1 MPEGDT
7 VYRTAHNLNRVLAGR
22 RIERWSLRVPAYATS
37 DLTGRTIDEVVSRG
51 KHILLRSG
59 DMTLHSHLKME
70 GDWHVYARGSRWKKP
85 VHAAR
90 AVIATRDH
98 TVVGFD
104 LGIVE
109 LMFRADEHRA
119 VGHLGPDLLG
129 PDWSPREATERLD
142 AAPQRSVASALLD
155 QRNLAGLGN
164 EYVTEIC
171 FLRGIRPDT
180 AIADA
185 DASALV
191 SLAHRLITANR
202 DRVARTTTGDTR
214 SGRQS
219 WVYGR
224 AGKPCRRCGTLIE
237 RGTHETAAGHERITF
252 ICPRCQPQA
261 VSSARAPRSSRT
273 ARSAARAEGPDDP

>member
-7 VYRTAHNLNRVLAGR
+7 VYRTAHNLNRVLAGHT
-22 RIERWSLRVPAYATS
+22 IEGWSLRVPAYATS

-51 KHILLRSG
+51 KHILLRAS

-70 GDWHVYARGSRWKKP
+70 GDWHIYARGARWKKP
-85 VHAAR
+85 AHAAR
-90 AVIATRDH
+90 AVIETQDH

-142 AAPQRSVASALLD
+142 ADSQRSVASALLD

-180 AIADA
+180 TIADA

-214 SGRQS
+214 PGRQS

-237 RGTHETAAGHERITF
+237 RGTHEAGVGHERITF
-252 ICPRCQPQA
+252 ICPRCQPE
-261 VSSARAPRSSRT
+261 VT
-273 ARSAARAEGPDDP
+273 ATGGQLGECPSIQ